1 MHRNSLV
8 EMSGRAMHQAVRMK
22 LGGGMKI
29 NDNPMM
35 QELDFGGMAQEGR
48 KLVERIQGFGVS
60 SVPLP
65 PIVKKAL
72 AAAGGGG
79 GGGGLRSVGPEA
91 QAAGGGGGGGGG
103 AGGGEE
109 EAAEGIAVFIGGQ
122 RNHPVVIGVDD
133 RRHRPMGMKPGES
146 AQYDDAGQMTLI
158 RRDGTYLLST
168 DNEDQD
174 GKKPERMVSLRHV
187 EKKKQE
193 RKPQVRQQSREEI
206 AAMTFREK
214 RAYVSALAQQAK
226 DDQAKQD
233 HKHEGETVNTEL
245 RVTKKKIEFRNGDE
259 VVASHDKQS
268 KKWDY
273 KGKEFNVTSE
283 DNANINPGKNTN
295 INSPTTNINSATGVN
310 ITGPTSVNGS
320 PVVTTEILLPRD
332 VLIAALEQRIAALE
346 ARLGP

>member
-8 EMSGRAMHQAVRMK
+8 EMSGRAMHHAVRMK

-48 KLVERIQGFGVS
+48 KLVERIQGFGNT

-72 AAAGGGG
+72 GA
-79 GGGGLRSVGPEA
+79 L
-91 QAAGGGGGGGGG
+91 GGGGGGGG
-103 AGGGEE
+103 AGSLGVEAQAAGGSGGGSGGGGGGGGGGEE

-158 RRDGTYLLST
+158 RRDGTYLLSC

-174 GKKPERMVSLRHV
+174 GNKPERMVSLRHV

-193 RKPQVRQQSREEI
+193 RKPQVPTKGQQEI
-206 AAMTFREK
+206 QAMTFREK

-233 HKHEGETVNTEL
+233 HKHEGESVNTEL

-259 VVASHDKQS
+259 VVAEHDKQS
-268 KKWDY
+268 KKWDI
-273 KGKEFNVTSE
+273 KGKETRISSS
-283 DNANINPGKNTN
+283 DATN
-295 INSPTTNINSATGVN
+295 ITSQAVGINGTTVAINGA
-310 ITGPTSVNGS
+310 TSVNGN
-320 PVVTTEILLPRD
+320 PVATTDMLLTRD
-332 VLIAALEQRIAALE
+332 ATIMALEARIAALE
-346 ARLGP
+346 ARL